1 VIDNNIDLSNLTEPK
16 LVMGG
21 AVTDVAKVFPANVN
35 VAVAVSLAGYGTDKT
50 RMEVWADPSLEKNQH
65 TVRVVSDSSDFTMTI
80 QNRPT
85 AENPATG
92 KITALSVIAIL
103 RQKTSVL
110 QVGT

>member
-1 VIDNNIDLSNLTEPK
+1 
-16 LVMGG
+16 MGG
-21 AVTDVAKVFPANVN
+21 KSTYLRQIALITL
-35 VAVAVSLAGYGTDKT
+35 LAQAGTDKT

-85 AENPATG
+85 EENPATG
-92 KITALSVIAIL
+92 KITALSVIAML